1 MTGARQLTLWST
13 ILILGGSPSL
23 PGQDQPSF
31 SIDVEIVPVIA
42 TVRDKEGHLV
52 TDLEKGDF
60 ILEEEGE
67 PQEIRYFARETD
79 LPLTIGL
86 LIDSSLSQRS
96 VLQEEREA
104 SYQFLEQV
112 LLPERDLV
120 FVISFD
126 VDVELLQDLT
136 NDLSPLQDSLQDV
149 RLPNEGGR
157 RQQVGTVLYDAVFLS
172 ADELLREQSG
182 RKALI
187 LLSDGVEFRSMTD
200 SQGAIEAAQRSDT
213 LIYGIRYYDEH
224 SYSRSGGGGMGR
236 GGGGRGRSGRFPGGG
251 PGGGPGGSP
260 GGWGGGRPRDGE
272 EVLTELTEET
282 GGSLFEVSKKLSL
295 KEIFNQIE
303 AELRSQY
310 ILGYTPKDSE
320 SGDYRRI
327 KVKTRNKKLDV
338 QSRAGYYAK

>member
-1 MTGARQLTLWST
+1 MARHLTLWST
-13 ILILGGSPSL
+13 LLIFGFSPSL

-31 SIDVEIVPVIA
+31 SIDVDIVPVIA

-60 ILEEEGE
+60 ILEEEGK
-67 PQEIRYFARETD
+67 PQQIEYFARESD

-112 LLPERDLV
+112 LRPERDLV

-136 NDLSPLQDSLQDV
+136 NNLSPLQDSLQDV
-149 RLPNEGGR
+149 RLPSDGGR

-172 ADELLREQSG
+172 ADELLQEQSG

-213 LIYGIRYYDEH
+213 IIYGIRYFDER
-224 SYSRSGGGGMGR
+224 SYSRGAGR
-236 GGGGRGRSGRFPGGG
+236 GMGRSGRGRPGGFPGGG
-251 PGGGPGGSP
+251 PGGGPGGR
-260 GGWGGGRPRDGE
+260 GGGRPRDGE
-272 EVLTELTEET
+272 EVLKELTEET
-282 GGSLFEVSKKLSL
+282 G
-295 KEIFNQIE
+295 
-303 AELRSQY
+303 
-310 ILGYTPKDSE
+310 
-320 SGDYRRI
+320 
-327 KVKTRNKKLDV
+327 
-338 QSRAGYYAK
+338 